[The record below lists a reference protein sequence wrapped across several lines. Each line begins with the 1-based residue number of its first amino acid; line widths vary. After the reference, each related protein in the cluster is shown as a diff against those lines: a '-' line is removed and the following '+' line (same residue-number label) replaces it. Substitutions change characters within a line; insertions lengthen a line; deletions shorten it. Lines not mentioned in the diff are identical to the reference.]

1 MYLVL
6 SSGQIG
12 KISYICK
19 CNQCK
24 KRHETE
30 LIITDFSNRYL
41 DMIKY
46 HDLFDRKKVLNISE
60 KLVDLTYE
68 HSDEERNRMVAD
80 LYQEWFLKSD

>member
-6 SSGQIG
+6 SSGKIG

-19 CNQCK
+19 CKQCK

-30 LIITDFSNRYL
+30 LTVTDFSNRYL
-41 DMIKY
+41 DCIKY
-46 HDLFDRKKVLNISE
+46 HELFDRKKVLNISE

-80 LYQEWFLKSD
+80 LYQVWFLKSD

>member
-6 SSGQIG
+6 SSGKIG

-19 CNQCK
+19 CKQC
-24 KRHETE
+24 RERREAE
-30 LIITDFSNRYL
+30 LLITDFNNRYL

-46 HDLFDRKKVLNISE
+46 HELFDRKKVLNMSE

-80 LYQEWFLKSD
+80 FFQERFLKSD

>member
-19 CNQCK
+19 CKQCK

-30 LIITDFSNRYL
+30 LIITNLSNNYM
-41 DMIKY
+41 DMIRY
-46 HDLFDRKKVLNISE
+46 NDLFDRKKILNIGE
-60 KLVDLTYE
+60 KLVDLSRE

-80 LYQEWFLKSD
+80 LYQVWFLKSD

>member
-12 KISYICK
+12 KINYICE
-19 CNQCK
+19 CNQCR

-30 LIITDFSNRYL
+30 LIITDFSNHYL

-46 HDLFDRKKVLNISE
+46 HELFDRNKVLNMSE